1 MGERFRCGSELEEK
15 LLSEL
20 PDSRVRSLPDGTSHG
35 ASKLVSLELIPPH
48 IFRRLSVGLRKGRK
62 EISGQ
67 RSLLRP
73 LSGVEYGIAQK
84 LEDVTKKA
92 VGPRLG
98 DDVHNGPGVLTVL
111 CAIVARL
118 HAEFLKCVRKWERL
132 VDLGVLIH
140 VIAAVSS

>member
-1 MGERFRCGSELEEK
+1 LGERFRCGSELEEK

-62 EISGQ
+62 EI
-67 RSLLRP
+67 
-73 LSGVEYGIAQK
+73 SGVEYGIAQK